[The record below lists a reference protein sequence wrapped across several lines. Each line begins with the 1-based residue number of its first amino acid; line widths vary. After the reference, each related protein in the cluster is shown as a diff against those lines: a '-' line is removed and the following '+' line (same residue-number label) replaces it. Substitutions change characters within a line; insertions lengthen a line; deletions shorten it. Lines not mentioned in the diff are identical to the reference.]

1 MPSKKYSLV
10 ADIST
15 GDPKG
20 IEPVLAGLAGV
31 KSISE
36 TEGGFRVKATLEGES
51 ARELNRSLL
60 SALRRVEKKQLSVPN
75 GLTTGLPSGS
85 SIMSPKESE
94 AASGAGDH
102 TCDSGPV
109 MSDRGGTFFLV
120 KFQSRYR

>member
-60 SALRRVEKKQLSVPN
+60 SALRRVEKKTTLRAEWTHDGTTERFFDYVPK
-75 GLTTGLPSGS
+75 G
-85 SIMSPKESE
+85 I
-94 AASGAGDH
+94 
-102 TCDSGPV
+102 
-109 MSDRGGTFFLV
+109 RGG
-120 KFQSRYR
+120 